1 MCCIAAHK
9 ASDAFAQRCDFVPV
23 FVGVH
28 DPFLLGRPA
37 VFPASDRVVKLM
49 LESHVYVTQLSL

>member
-1 MCCIAAHK
+1 MWCIAAHK

-49 LESHVYVTQLSL
+49 LESHVYVT